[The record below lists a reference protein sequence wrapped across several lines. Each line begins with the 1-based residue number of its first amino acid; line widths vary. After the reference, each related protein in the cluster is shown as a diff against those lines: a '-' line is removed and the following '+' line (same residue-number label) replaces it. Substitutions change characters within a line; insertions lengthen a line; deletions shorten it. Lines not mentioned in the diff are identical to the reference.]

1 MAQEISMTHGLG
13 FWMFKTGPVALALT
27 VAVTVGQTNRATAQQ
42 YYYQPSPDYYHND
55 TASGTV
61 LGGAFGAVTGAIVG
75 GKKDRGEGALI
86 GAGVG
91 ALTGNLLG
99 RAKDRSDERQ
109 AAFGAGV
116 AAQANQQAAAMAV
129 SNYDL
134 VSMTRAGVSED
145 VIISTMRSRGAK
157 LDLSPNALIS
167 LKQSGVSDRVLLAA
181 QDMNRTPAVY
191 SPVPSPVVTRVVPT
205 TVFVEPAPRYYWH
218 PHHYHHHH
226 HHRGSGFFFEFGH

>member
-1 MAQEISMTHGLG
+1 MMPGLVRRFG
-13 FWMFKTGPVALALT
+13 IGLIAVAMPLF
-27 VAVTVGQTNRATAQQ
+27 VGQVDRARAQQ

-99 RAKDRSDERQ
+99 RSKDRADERQ

-134 VSMTRAGVSED
+134 VTMTRAGVS
-145 VIISTMRSRGAK
+145 
-157 LDLSPNALIS
+157 P
-167 LKQSGVSDRVLLAA
+167 
-181 QDMNRTPAVY
+181 
-191 SPVPSPVVTRVVPT
+191 TRPMT
-205 TVFVEPAPRYYWH
+205 KP
-218 PHHYHHHH
+218 
-226 HHRGSGFFFEFGH
+226 

>member
-1 MAQEISMTHGLG
+1 MPQENSMTLGLEFGIVRTGSIAVAFAALMFGHVEHG
-13 FWMFKTGPVALALT
+13 A
-27 VAVTVGQTNRATAQQ
+27 AQQ

-61 LGGAFGAVTGAIVG
+61 MGGAFGAVTGAIIG

-99 RAKDRSDERQ
+99 RSKDRADERQ

-116 AAQANQQAAAMAV
+116 AAQANQQVAALAV
-129 SNYDL
+129 TNYD
-134 VSMTRAGVSED
+134 VVTMTRAGVSED
-145 VIISTMRSRGAK
+145 VIISTMRSRGAQ
-157 LDLSPNALIS
+157 LDLSPQSLIS

-181 QDMNRTPAVY
+181 QDMNRRPVAVY
-191 SPVPSPVVTRVVPT
+191 EPVRSPVVTRVVPT
-205 TVFVEPAPRYYWH
+205 TVIVEPAPRYYWH

-226 HHRGSGFFFEFGH
+226 HHSGFFFEYGH